1 MKKSI
6 SLAAAALLASTLA
19 VPASAQDHGN
29 SEPNGNAYGHGC
41 VSPSVG
47 DQATPGH
54 YFRALRDSARF
65 EGMNPAQIVA
75 LDSISQDKVVELLER
90 YCDNSED

>member
-6 SLAAAALLASTLA
+6 GLAAAAVLASTIA
-19 VPASAQDHGN
+19 VPATAQDHGN

-41 VSPSVG
+41 LSPSVG
-47 DQATPGH
+47 AQETPGH
-54 YFRALRDSARF
+54 YFRALRDSDRF

-75 LDSISQDKVVELLER
+75 LDDISQDKVVELLER
-90 YCDNSED
+90 YCDNSDD